1 MQHSENMERN
11 KKAQAKA
18 STFAI
23 RTSQRTDQKL
33 QKSFPLSDPKNEF
46 QNIFPTLLKKIKHP
60 YAQTNTKKK
69 NDTEA
74 QQRQWFTDT
83 VDKNASTQQAFG
95 SMAGSVVKSRFYLAS
110 NFVVC

>member
-1 MQHSENMERN
+1 MEKSKCEGRS
-11 KKAQAKA
+11 QRTGV

-23 RTSQRTDQKL
+23 CTSQRTDQKL

-69 NDTEA
+69 NDTET

-95 SMAGSVVKSRFYLAS
+95 SMAGSVVNSRFYLAS